1 MSCAKIYTD
10 IQDYVV
16 NFEVFFFFFSPLWSF
31 DPIPAQVASRSLI
44 GYTTVGWTF
53 LDE

>member
-10 IQDYVV
+10 IQAYV
-16 NFEVFFFFFSPLWSF
+16 VFFFRF

-44 GYTTVGWTF
+44 GYTTVGRTP
-53 LDE
+53 LKE